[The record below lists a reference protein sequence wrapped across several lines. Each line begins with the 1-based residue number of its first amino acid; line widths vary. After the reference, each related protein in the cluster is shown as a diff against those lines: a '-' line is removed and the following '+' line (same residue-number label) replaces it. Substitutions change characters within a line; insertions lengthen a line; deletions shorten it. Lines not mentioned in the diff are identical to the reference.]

1 LRGSCSDGA
10 FHQALGLAFQLKSRV
25 LMSLAA
31 RDSCDALHEI
41 EDALC
46 GAADYA
52 EQPVE

>member
-1 LRGSCSDGA
+1 MTFSDGSL
-10 FHQALGLAFQLKSRV
+10 HQALCLSFQFKPCVLVDLAPSECRN
-25 LMSLAA
+25 
-31 RDSCDALHEI
+31 ALHKI